1 MAKQGRRRARRS
13 TQTSR
18 ELENAR
24 ARNVAQ
30 LAEHQ
35 RKQQA
40 IEQALEAYYATR
52 EHIAAVTEECDR
64 KVTPHENAIAAL
76 HERRDQQV
84 ARFEAEQAELALV
97 MHEADRMVGQ
107 VGELLGISDKDAR
120 QLIAAGRAAR
130 ADTGREDAED
140 PGENAL
146 PDAGRAVAVAE
157 AVGPGRSG
165 GDPAATASTDT
176 GGSRPT
182 SPALVGQ

>member
-1 MAKQGRRRARRS
+1 MAEQGRRRARRS

-18 ELENAR
+18 ELEEAR

-40 IEQALEAYYATR
+40 IEQALEAYFATR
-52 EHIAAVTEECDR
+52 EHIAAVTEDCDR
-64 KVTPHENAIAAL
+64 KVKPHENAIAAL

-84 ARFEAEQAELALV
+84 ATFEAEQAELALV
-97 MHEADRMVGQ
+97 MHEADRTVGQ
-107 VGELLGISDKDAR
+107 VGELLGISEKDAR

-130 ADTGREDAED
+130 ADTGREDAD
-140 PGENAL
+140 GPGKIAP
-146 PDAGRAVAVAE
+146 PDARPAADVAE
-157 AVGPGRSG
+157 VGGPGRSG
-165 GDPAATASTDT
+165 GDPAAMASAGTE
-176 GGSRPT
+176 GSRPT